1 MTKRRV
7 PLSAMSA
14 RPATPADAAAIARI
28 YNEGIEDRIGTF
40 ETRRRSAADIVA
52 WFDGV
57 HPVVVVEEA
66 GEVIAFASTSA
77 YRARECY
84 AKIAEFSVYVARAR
98 RGAGAGR
105 AALAALIVAAAEA
118 GVHKLVSRIF
128 PENAASRSLCRA
140 LGFREVGVYHEHG
153 QLEGVWRDCV
163 IVERLLAPRG
173 DGEAARRAR

>member
-1 MTKRRV
+1 VR
-7 PLSAMSA
+7 A
-14 RPATPADAAAIARI
+14 RAATSSDAGVIARI

-40 ETRRRSAADIVA
+40 ETRRRSAADIAA

-66 GEVIAFASTSA
+66 GAVIAFASTSA

-98 RGAGAGR
+98 RGTGAGR
-105 AALAALIVAAAEA
+105 AALAALAAAAVES
-118 GVHKLVSRIF
+118 GLHKLVSRIF
-128 PENAASRSLCRA
+128 PENAASRAMCRA

-163 IVERLLAPRG
+163 IVERLLGPHG
-173 DGEAARRAR
+173 EGEAAGQAR